1 MPILLVW
8 RGPCTV
14 PGPGA
19 ENPLRTDLPADLDKA
34 LHPG

>member
-1 MPILLVW
+1 M
-8 RGPCTV
+8 

-19 ENPLRTDLPADLDKA
+19 GDIVRVDLPADLDKA